1 MKKQLLLF
9 CLTILPLF
17 VYAESGKCGDNVTY
31 DFNATT
37 HILTISGEGPMY
49 DYNTNNKSPFDTN
62 RNIYEVII
70 NPGVTAIGDKA
81 FWCCSS
87 MTSVTIPNSVVR
99 IGKAA
104 FISCLKLE
112 TVDIPNSVVEIG
124 SQAFQGCNSM
134 TSVTLSNNISI
145 IEDFTFAKCASLT
158 TISIPNNVTQIK
170 KRVFEDCVG
179 LTEISIPPSVQSIE
193 LRAFDNCSSLNSVHI
208 TDLESWCNIEFVL
221 GNSVSS
227 NPLNYAHHLYLNSNE
242 VTHLVIPSGIGSIG
256 LGAFEGCTGLKTV
269 EIPNSV
275 ISIGG
280 YAFQG
285 CSGITSVNIPT
296 SVKIIDGCAFAN
308 CTSLESIEIPSSVVS
323 IGGSAFAG
331 CTSLSSAILSNGIS
345 QLGQGEF
352 SACSNLTFATF
363 PNTITDLSEWV
374 FSSTSE
380 NLNLYCYS
388 EDVPLVHENPLG
400 GNSDIFGRNNIDGT
414 LYVPKISI
422 NDYSESDKWNIFTN
436 IEALPELNY
445 MVDGVLYKSSTPMV
459 CTPIPTEPAPTKE
472 GYTFS
477 GWSETPE
484 KMPVSDVTVTG
495 EFTINKYKL
504 TYYVDDVEYKS
515 YEIEYNSS
523 ITPEAAPTKE
533 GYTFSGWSEIPEK
546 MPAKDVS
553 VSGSFIDSKHKLI
566 YQVDGTEYKSYE
578 LEAGSSITPE
588 AAPTKEGYT
597 FSGWDEVPETMPD
610 KDVTVSGTFSINKYK
625 LIYKVDGVE
634 YKNYDVEYGTSITP
648 ETEPT
653 MEGFTFSGWG
663 EIPETMPAK
672 DVMITGTFTKGAFK
686 LTYMLDGQTYKTLNY
701 DYGDDI
707 TPEEAP
713 TREGYTFS
721 GWSEIPATM
730 PAKDVTIIGT
740 FSADKYHLIYKV
752 DGEEYKNYEVE
763 YQAVITPEE
772 APTREHYT
780 FSGWSEIPETMPAND
795 VIITGT
801 FSGDKYHLIYK
812 VDGEEYKNLNV
823 EYGATITPETEPTKE
838 GYTFSGWSNNI
849 PETMP
854 AKDVTITGTFSIN
867 KYKLTYYLDGTVYQ
881 TSEVK
886 YGTALTPI
894 SDPYVGLNYTF
905 SGWSEIPEKMPAHD
919 VDITG
924 TKVPKKYTLEYQL
937 RDPISG
943 TYSTYKTMEVAY
955 GANITPEPA
964 PTKEGYT
971 FNGWTNIPATMPSY
985 KVTVSGSFTVNSYT
999 LTYQINGETYKSYK
1013 QKYGSAIT
1021 PETAPTKDGF
1031 TFSGWGDIPATMPA
1045 RDVTVNGSYTKNPTT
1060 NVTYPAEWDMTGWSE
1075 ETISNLESDTKWY
1088 KSEYLYSYQG
1098 SCPKDE
1104 SIELTANGVKIK
1116 ETAGVEFAVS
1126 NCTMFIIST
1135 KEGGLYN
1142 VNIEVY
1148 ESSNFFFVMKN
1159 MKRGQKVSIDFK
1171 SVDWYSSYDL
1181 FPQPVGAVKMTDR
1194 ATTRAQRTESSVADY
1209 IVSADGDVRF
1219 NVNADKFF
1227 YLYNIDVTEVSEANL
1242 TYLANPDG
1250 INNQID
1256 CYLYWNGQT
1265 SSAIGPW
1272 GSNYARGAGVRI
1284 VNNSSQTMTITKI
1297 EMYEENTNIGT
1308 ITDQNGDLA
1317 PGKLKDF
1324 TFSVSSTSNMPSTL
1338 PWMEI
1343 HYTVNGIPYTKK
1355 FESNGDAPT
1364 GIKGHRVDG
1373 EDSDHEDI
1381 YTMDGR
1387 KLGSYPTQKGIY
1399 IKNGKKFVVK

>member
-242 VTHLVIPSGIGSIG
+242 VTDLVIPSGIGSIG

-269 EIPNSV
+269 EISNGV
-275 ISIGG
+275 TSIGQ
-280 YAFQG
+280 YAFRG
-285 CSGITSVNIPT
+285 CTAITSVMIPT
-296 SVKIIDGCAFAN
+296 SVTKIGGCAFAS
-308 CTSLESIEIPSSVVS
+308 CTSLESIYIPSSVTS
-323 IGGSAFAG
+323 MGGHTFSG

-414 LYVPKISI
+414 LYVPKTSI
-422 NDYSESDKWNIFTN
+422 NEYSESDKWNIFTN

-459 CTPIPTEPAPTKE
+459 CTPIPTEP
-472 GYTFS
+472 
-477 GWSETPE
+477 
-484 KMPVSDVTVTG
+484 
-495 EFTINKYKL
+495 
-504 TYYVDDVEYKS
+504 
-515 YEIEYNSS
+515 
-523 ITPEAAPTKE
+523 APTKE

-730 PAKDVTIIGT
+730 PANNLTITGTFSINKYNLIYKVDGEDYKTVPTEYNSTITPETAPTKDGYTFSGWSEIPVTMPAKDVTIIGT
-740 FSADKYHLIYKV
+740 FSADKYHLFYKV

-780 FSGWSEIPETMPAND
+780 FSGWSEIPKTMPAHD

-801 FSGDKYHLIYK
+801 FSGEKFHLIYK
-812 VDGEEYKNLNV
+812 VDGEEYKNYDV
-823 EYGATITPETEPTKE
+823 EYGATITPESEPTKE

-854 AKDVTITGTFSIN
+854 ANDVTITGTFTN
-867 KYKLTYYLDGTVYQ
+867 GKYKLTYYLDDKVYQ
-881 TSEVK
+881 VFEVE
-886 YGTALTPI
+886 YGTAIIPI
-894 SDPYVGLNYTF
+894 SNPAAKNYYTF
-905 SGWSEIPEKMPAHD
+905 YGWFEVPATMPGHD
-919 VDITG
+919 VDIIG
-924 TKVPKKYTLEYQL
+924 RYVPNEYQL
-937 RDPISG
+937 EYRLSKVDTWGYTSYKIIKVRYG
-943 TYSTYKTMEVAY
+943 TTIV
-955 GANITPEPA
+955 PEPE

-971 FNGWTNIPATMPSY
+971 FQGWTNLPEKMPGY
-985 KVTVSGSFTVNSYT
+985 DVTVTGSYTINSYT
-999 LTYQINGETYKSYK
+999 LTYLVDGKTYKSLTM
-1013 QKYGSAIT
+1013 KYN
-1021 PETAPTKDGF
+1021 ETIYPLAEPVMDGF

-1060 NVTYPAEWDMTGWSE
+1060 NVTYPVDWNMTGWSE
-1075 ETISNLESDTKWY
+1075 ETVSNLESDTKWY
-1088 KSEYLYSYQG
+1088 KSENRYSYYG

-1126 NCTMFIIST
+1126 NCTLFTIST
-1135 KEGGLYN
+1135 KEEGLYN
-1142 VNIEVY
+1142 VNIEVF

-1171 SVDWYSSYDL
+1171 SVDWYSSNDL
-1181 FPQPVGAVKMTDR
+1181 FPVPVGAVKMTNR
-1194 ATTRAQRTESSVADY
+1194 AITRAQRTESSVADY